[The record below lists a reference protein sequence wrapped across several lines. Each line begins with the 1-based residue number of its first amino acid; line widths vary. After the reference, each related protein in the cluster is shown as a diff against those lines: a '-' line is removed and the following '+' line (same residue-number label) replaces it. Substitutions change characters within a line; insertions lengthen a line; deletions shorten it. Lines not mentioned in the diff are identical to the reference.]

1 MSIPVFLFPGQGSQL
16 VGMGKDLY
24 ETSAAARTLIDQA
37 DKALTA
43 ELGGKSIKTVM
54 FDGPEEALVDTALQQ
69 PAIVLASLA
78 ALEALKELTGRTDLR
93 APVAAGLSLGEY
105 SALAAAG
112 AMASLTA
119 VQLVAIRGRLMAQ
132 AAALVKSSM
141 ASIICDDLNLVKTV
155 CAEVQQKRGGS
166 AVIAPANYNSPGQ
179 VAIAGDLDSLD
190 AAIAELKAKGVRRI
204 FPLKVSGAFHT
215 TLMAPAAKGLG
226 EALAK
231 ADIRDAQSTVLANVS
246 AAPVKTAADIRRS
259 LVDQLTHPVL
269 WSDTIQKIGAGGHKT
284 FVEVG
289 PGKVLAG
296 LLKRT
301 LKDAAIQP
309 AGAVAEI
316 QALAAAIG
324 Q

>member
-1 MSIPVFLFPGQGSQL
+1 MSVPVFLFPGQGSQA

-24 ETSAAARTLIDQA
+24 EGSAAARALIDQA

-43 ELGGKSIKTVM
+43 ELGGKSLKTIM

-78 ALEALKELTGRTDLR
+78 ALEALKEITGRTDLR
-93 APVAAGLSLGEY
+93 PPIAAGLSLGEY
-105 SALAAAG
+105 SALAAVG
-112 AMASLTA
+112 AMAPLTA
-119 VQLVAIRGRLMAQ
+119 VQLVAIRGRLMAH
-132 AAALVKSSM
+132 AASLGKSSM
-141 ASIICDDLNLVKTV
+141 ASIICDDLNLVKSV
-155 CAEVQQKRGGS
+155 CADVQAKRGGA
-166 AVIAPANYNSPGQ
+166 AVVAPANYNSPGQ
-179 VAIAGDLDSLD
+179 VAIAGDLDSLE

-215 TLMAPAAKGLG
+215 TLMAPAAQGLRD
-226 EALAK
+226 ALAK

-246 AAPVKTAADIRRS
+246 AAPVKTAAEIRQS

-269 WSDTIQKIGAGGHKT
+269 WSDSIQKIGAQGRQT
-284 FVEVG
+284 FVELG

-301 LKDAAIQP
+301 LKEAAIQP
-309 AGAVAEI
+309 GGSYTEI
-316 QALAAAIG
+316 QALAGALG